1 MWVAHCSVLGPLLFL
16 IYMNDFC
23 KCLDYAKL
31 IIFADDS
38 TTLLT
43 HDNLSELHKMM
54 AIDLENLT
62 SGFKANRLVL
72 DIDKAKF
79 VLFHNKK
86 DVAIK
91 WKLKIGTPKIERKKT
106 SKFLGVIIDECLQW
120 KDHID

>member
-1 MWVAHCSVLGPLLFL
+1 
-16 IYMNDFC
+16 MNDFC

-91 WKLKIGTPKIERKKT
+91 WKLKIGTPEIERKKT